1 MSVKFNL
8 GGGVTGGLCV
18 NIKVNVSDKIFSI
31 WLINL
36 ILREA
41 LGSRILPLQNFK
53 RAVYAYV

>member
-1 MSVKFNL
+1 
-8 GGGVTGGLCV
+8 VTGGLCV